1 MTKKGIKKTLTMAMA
16 AAVVAGSALA
26 ATPVTV
32 EAADPPVIN
41 DGCARPEGP
50 GLNESI
56 HIEINDG
63 CARPEGPGSGESRY
77 PEINDGCARPEGP
90 GLNESGHIEINDGC
104 ARPGDNPR
112 QSGGVDRFT
121 DSDNSSDD
129 ENTVTEDLGRQEAS
143 TFNAGSDTGSGN
155 NGGSTSEST
164 SYSAPANDGG
174 STGSADYAGGS
185 DDAGTSNG
193 GQASASAPTGLALKG
208 STVSVPGCETWRQV
222 TGAADG
228 RLSVYHCGTEQ
239 YTLQLKDAEGKAVS
253 YKSTAL
259 LQTEDGGWYINLE
272 TAGGVDT
279 TGWTAGTVKGTAAY
293 LPELGINGVAVNGT
307 AVVDAA
313 N

>member
-1 MTKKGIKKTLTMAMA
+1 MTKKGIKKTLAMTMA

-32 EAADPPVIN
+32 EAAEPPVIN

-50 GLNESI
+50 GLNES
-56 HIEINDG
+56 
-63 CARPEGPGSGESRY
+63 
-77 PEINDGCARPEGP
+77 
-90 GLNESGHIEINDGC
+90 GHIVINDGC

-112 QSGGVDRFT
+112 PSGGYDRFT

-164 SYSAPANDGG
+164 GESASYSAPANNGG
-174 STGSADYAGGS
+174 STGSADYTGGS
-185 DDAGTSNG
+185 YNAGTSNG
-193 GQASASAPTGLALKG
+193 GQASAPIGLAFKG
-208 STVSVPGCETWRQV
+208 STVSVPGYETWRQV

-253 YKSTAL
+253 YKSAAL